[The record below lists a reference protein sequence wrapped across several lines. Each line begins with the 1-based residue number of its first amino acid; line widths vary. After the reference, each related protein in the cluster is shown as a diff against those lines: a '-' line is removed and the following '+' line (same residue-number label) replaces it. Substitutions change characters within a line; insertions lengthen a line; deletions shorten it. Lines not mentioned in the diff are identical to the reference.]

1 MYPPWLLGT
10 GITAISMAVPVTK
23 TLRDVFYK
31 HRASGMLEY
40 PSLSWSLFFAESPY
54 LMAMALLFSAIFYG
68 TVQTFQGLTRFF
80 YFWVFFV
87 VNLALYSYFGQA
99 FMCLV
104 KDIPTAGALQGAL
117 IGTNV
122 FFSGL
127 VVRPQYFVGAFQIG
141 YWFAPGRYAYEG
153 LIITQFN
160 GITDNV
166 TATSGSPYFYF
177 LGCQDINEPCVGS
190 MEDFIEYFFGGKF
203 TYDQFWLDIGVLIG
217 YLVVAKLATHFA
229 LWKFNYVNT

>member
-1 MYPPWLLGT
+1 
-10 GITAISMAVPVTK
+10 
-23 TLRDVFYK
+23 
-31 HRASGMLEY
+31 MLEY
-40 PSLSWSLFFAESPY
+40 SSLSWSLFFAESPY
-54 LMAMALLFSAIFYG
+54 LMAMALLYSAIYYG
-68 TVQTFQGLTRFF
+68 TVQLFEDFTRFF

-87 VNLALYSYFGQA
+87 INLALYSYFGQA

-153 LIITQFN
+153 LIITQFR
-160 GITDNV
+160 GMDNPV
-166 TATSGSPYFYF
+166 IAETGSPFFYY
-177 LGCQDINEPCVGS
+177 LGCSTSDEDTECQGT
-190 MEDFIEYFFGGKF
+190 MEQFVDYFFGGKF
-203 TYDQFWLDIGVLIG
+203 TYDQFWLDIGVLLG
-217 YLVVAKLATHFA
+217 FMVVAKLATHFA

>member
-1 MYPPWLLGT
+1 
-10 GITAISMAVPVTK
+10 MAVPVTK

-40 PSLSWSLFFAESPY
+40 HSISWALFFSESPY
-54 LMAMALLFSAIFYG
+54 LMAMALLYSAVFYG
-68 TVQTFQGLTRFF
+68 TLQLFTSVSRFF

-127 VVRPQYFVGAFQIG
+127 VVRPQYFVGAFQLG
-141 YWFAPGRYAYEG
+141 YWAAPGRYAYEG
-153 LIITQFN
+153 LIVTQFN
-160 GITDNV
+160 GMTDPV
-166 TATSGSPYFYF
+166 VATSGSPYFYY
-177 LGCQDINEPCVGS
+177 LGCTEGQADQCQGT
-190 MEDFIEYFFGGKF
+190 MEQFVDYFYGGKF
-203 TYDQFWLDIGVLIG
+203 TIDQFWLDIGVLLG
-217 YLVVAKLATHFA
+217 FLVVAKLATHFA

>member
-1 MYPPWLLGT
+1 
-10 GITAISMAVPVTK
+10 MAVPVTK

-40 PSLSWSLFFAESPY
+40 GSLSWSLFFAESPY
-54 LMAMALLFSAIFYG
+54 LMAMAFLYSVVFYW
-68 TVQTFQGLTRFF
+68 TVQIFPDPLRFF

-87 VNLALYSYFGQA
+87 INLALYSYFGQA

-153 LIITQFN
+153 LIVTQFN
-160 GITDNV
+160 GMTDPV
-166 TATSGSPYFYF
+166 TATTGSPYFYF
-177 LGCQDINEPCVGS
+177 LGCSTSDENEEPCVGT
-190 MEDFIEYFFGGKF
+190 MEQFVSYFYGGKF
-203 TYDQFWLDIGVLIG
+203 TYDQFWLDIGVLLG
-217 YLVVAKLATHFA
+217 FLVVAKLATHVA